1 MNEYI
6 HLFERTINMWDAI
19 IKLFD
24 STDKVSLLISSIA
37 TLIAAIST
45 IVAIIANI
53 RSNRQYKKSI
63 EPQLSMHLVNF
74 NNMLYLQVK
83 NTGKTVARNISLIPC
98 CLTNNGDNDE
108 QPRKDGL
115 FAMQF
120 ELYPD
125 EVVQTEV
132 CRTYNTIL
140 TKAFPQLELNVSYQA
155 EGVRKQVVYQRTVTF
170 APAYDNKIVADVNLD
185 LRNMESSISSI
196 SRSAVRTANYLDGC
210 QVAPFDELNI
220 LANKS
225 LENDLRSALG
235 KEKTSIKS
243 RGQTIDECVKGR
255 AK

>member
-1 MNEYI
+1 M
-6 HLFERTINMWDAI
+6 NMWDLI

-24 STDKVSLLISSIA
+24 TTDKVSLLISSIA

-45 IVAIIANI
+45 VVAIIANI
-53 RSNRQYKKSI
+53 KSNRQYKKSI
-63 EPQLSMHLVNF
+63 EPQLSMHLVSF
-74 NNMLYLQVK
+74 NNILYLQVK
-83 NTGKTVARNISLIPC
+83 NAGKTVARNISLRPC
-98 CLTNNGDNDE
+98 CVTNNGDNDE
-108 QPRKDGL
+108 QPSKDGL

-132 CRTYNTIL
+132 CSTYNTIL
-140 TKAFPQLELNVSYQA
+140 TKAFPQLELNVSYQS

-185 LRNMESSISSI
+185 LSNMESSISSI
-196 SRSAVRTANYLDGC
+196 SRATVRTANYLDGC

-225 LENDLRSALG
+225 LENDLRCALG
-235 KEKTSIKS
+235 KEKASIKS
-243 RGQTIDECVKGR
+243 RNQTIDDCIKEKSKSECLDE
-255 AK
+255 

>member
-1 MNEYI
+1 
-6 HLFERTINMWDAI
+6 MWDLI

-24 STDKVSLLISSIA
+24 TTDKVSLLISSIA

-74 NNMLYLQVK
+74 NNMLYLLVK

-108 QPRKDGL
+108 QPSEDGL

-132 CRTYNTIL
+132 CSTNDTIL
-140 TKAFPQLELNVSYQA
+140 TKAFPQLKLNVSYQDD
-155 EGVRKQVVYQRTVTF
+155 GVKKKVVYQRTVTF

-185 LRNMESSISSI
+185 LRKMESSISSI
-196 SRSAVRTANYLDGC
+196 SRAAVRTANYLDGR
-210 QVAPFDELNI
+210 QVAAFDELNI
-220 LANKS
+220 LAGKS
-225 LENDLRSALG
+225 LENDLRNALG
-235 KEKTSIKS
+235 KEEVPIKS
-243 RGQTIDECVKGR
+243 CEQTIDECVKGR
-255 AK
+255 AKL

>member
-1 MNEYI
+1 
-6 HLFERTINMWDAI
+6 MWDLI

-24 STDKVSLLISSIA
+24 TTDKVSLLISSIA

-108 QPRKDGL
+108 QPSEDGL

-132 CRTYNTIL
+132 CSTNDTIL
-140 TKAFPQLELNVSYQA
+140 TKAFPQLKLNVSYQDD
-155 EGVRKQVVYQRTVTF
+155 GVKKKVVYQRTVTF

-185 LRNMESSISSI
+185 LRKMESSISSI
-196 SRSAVRTANYLDGC
+196 SRAAVRTANYLAGR
-210 QVAPFDELNI
+210 QVAAFDELNI
-220 LANKS
+220 LAGKS
-225 LENDLRSALG
+225 LENDLRNALG
-235 KEKTSIKS
+235 KEEVPIKS
-243 RGQTIDECVKGR
+243 CEQTIDECVKGR
-255 AK
+255 AKL